1 MMEKWK
7 KEGVGTNRRENEIL
21 KYTAGGRFEGHIH
34 YPDLLLSEISLNK
47 NIIFFGQYTKK

>member
-21 KYTAGGRFEGHIH
+21 KNIAGG
-34 YPDLLLSEISLNK
+34 DLS
-47 NIIFFGQYTKK
+47 IIYTILTCFIGNFFKYEYYILRTIY